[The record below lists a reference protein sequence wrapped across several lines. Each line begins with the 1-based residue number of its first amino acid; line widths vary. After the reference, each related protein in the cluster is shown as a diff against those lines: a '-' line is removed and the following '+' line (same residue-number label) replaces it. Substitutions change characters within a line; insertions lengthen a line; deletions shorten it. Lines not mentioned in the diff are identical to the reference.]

1 MALLCSQSPG
11 PKSLKSLNHPV
22 MSSAVLHTSV
32 LTLAARESVKAVSN
46 FLTSAEQEGGWA
58 GKLLDGAELCSICDP
73 ECMHR
78 GDG

>member
-1 MALLCSQSPG
+1 
-11 PKSLKSLNHPV
+11 
-22 MSSAVLHTSV
+22 MSVFPWKN
-32 LTLAARESVKAVSN
+32 LAARESVKGVSN